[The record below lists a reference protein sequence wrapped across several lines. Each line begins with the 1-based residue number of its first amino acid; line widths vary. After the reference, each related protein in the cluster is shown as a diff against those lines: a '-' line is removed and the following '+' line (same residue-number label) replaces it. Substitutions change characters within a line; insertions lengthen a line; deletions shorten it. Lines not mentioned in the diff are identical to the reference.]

1 MRWQKT
7 RMRLVL
13 TLLLGW
19 AASTPTLA
27 DVDTDKSIVA
37 ASVKIEEERDLTA
50 AELLARSQ
58 ELNKTYEATVLS
70 GFQPGRAQTPQQA
83 LVALY
88 SAFRVGDPEA
98 AALYLDLRYTPE
110 SLEDVPPV
118 NIARGLLF
126 VFAQQNVLDLSRIS
140 GEPEG
145 SLNDGLPEDLEQFGT
160 VTLSEE
166 VIPVYLQRIEEADGT
181 LVWRISNAT
190 VMRTPDMWD
199 ELGYSDLNVWLSQV
213 LPEFYILGMGNFQ
226 VAILLLTG
234 IGGWFVT
241 GWASVLIAR
250 LGGRFT
256 NPWQH
261 ALSRFLRVPLRLIL
275 YVLLI
280 RIVIAN
286 LGLSVI
292 AKAYLQ
298 SSPLEY
304 LVAVIL
310 AFGLLHLYRD
320 LKLRQLE
327 LQGDIEYVA
336 LIKPVVVIVRIVI
349 ATTAALM
356 WADQAGFNVST
367 LIAGLG
373 VGSLAVALAAQK
385 TLENVIGAITLY
397 TARPLRPG
405 DWCRFGQKQGTVE
418 EIGLRSVT
426 LRTKNRTLVTVPNSM
441 FSSADIENFSVRDRI
456 RFYKLLELQMPTPDQ
471 LRAILGEFRALFA
484 AHPMV
489 RQDTISIRLADIEA
503 ATAVVRLDAGILTRN
518 YEEYLAVAEDLNLRI
533 IEIVHQNGAIFS
545 GPGQVLQIRDFQQ
558 AGEEKLQEVE
568 AKLEVWRK
576 GEGMPFPDLSEEEKQ
591 QLKNTLEYPKK
602 S

>member
-1 MRWQKT
+1 MRWQKIS
-7 RMRLVL
+7 MKLVL
-13 TLLLGW
+13 ALLLGW
-19 AASTPTLA
+19 TTVGSWA
-27 DVDTDKSIVA
+27 DVETDKSVVA
-37 ASVKIEEERDLTA
+37 ASAKIEEEGDLTA

-58 ELNKTYEATVLS
+58 EINASYEASVLS
-70 GFQPGRAQTPQQA
+70 GFTPGRAQTPQQA

-88 SAFRVGDPEA
+88 SAFRMGDPES
-98 AALYLDLRYTPE
+98 AALYLDLRYVPE
-110 SLEDVPPV
+110 SLEEVPPV

-126 VFAQQNVLDLSRIS
+126 IFSQQNVLDLTRIS
-140 GEPEG
+140 SEPEG
-145 SLNDGLPEDLEQFGT
+145 SLDDGLPGDLEQFGT
-160 VTLSEE
+160 VSLSDE

-181 LVWRISNAT
+181 LVWRVSNAT
-190 VMRTPDMWD
+190 VVRTPDMWD

-213 LPEFYILGMGNFQ
+213 LPEFYVLGMGNFQ
-226 VAILLLTG
+226 VAILLATA
-234 IGGWFVT
+234 IGGWFIT
-241 GWASVLIAR
+241 GWISVLIAG
-250 LGGRFT
+250 LGGRFS

-275 YVLLI
+275 YVALI

-310 AFGLLHLYRD
+310 AFGLLNLYRD
-320 LKLRQLE
+320 YKIRQLE
-327 LQGDIEYVA
+327 LQGDVEYVA
-336 LIKPVVVIVRIVI
+336 LIKPVVVIVRIIV

-397 TARPLRPG
+397 TARPIRPG
-405 DWCRFGQKQGTVE
+405 DWCRFGDIQGTVE

-426 LRTKNRTLVTVPNSM
+426 LRTLNRTLVTVPNSM

-456 RFYKLLELQMPTPDQ
+456 RFFKLLELQMPTPDQ
-471 LRAILGEFRALFA
+471 LRAILGEFRTLFA
-484 AHPMV
+484 SHPMV
-489 RQDTISIRLADIEA
+489 RQDTVSIRLADIEA
-503 ATAVVRLDAGILTRN
+503 ATAVIRLDGGIMTRD
-518 YEEYLAVAEDLNLRI
+518 YQEYLAVAEDLNLRI
-533 IEIVHQNGAIFS
+533 IEIVHQKGAIFS

-558 AGEEKLQEVE
+558 AGAEKLQEVE
-568 AKLEVWRK
+568 AKLEVWRQ
-576 GEGMPFPDLSEEEKQ
+576 GDGLPFPDLSDQEKQ
-591 QLKNTLEYPKK
+591 QLKGSLEYPKK

>member
-1 MRWQKT
+1 MRWQKIS
-7 RMRLVL
+7 LSIL
-13 TLLLGW
+13 TVMLLGW
-19 AASTPTLA
+19 AAPAAIAA
-27 DVDTDKSIVA
+27 DVDTDRSVIA

-58 ELNKTYEATVLS
+58 ELNKTYEATVMS
-70 GFQPGRAQTPQQA
+70 GFQPGQARTPQQA

-88 SAFRVGDPEA
+88 SAFRLGDPEA
-98 AALYLDLRYTPE
+98 AALYLDLRYIPE

-145 SLNDGLPEDLEQFGT
+145 SLNDGLPEDLEQFGA

-166 VIPVYLQRIEEADGT
+166 VIPVYLQRIEEADGS

-190 VMRTPDMWD
+190 VVRTPDMWD
-199 ELGYSDLNVWLSQV
+199 ELGYSDFNVWLSQV

-226 VAILLLTG
+226 VAILLLTV

-241 GWASVLIAR
+241 GWFSFLIAR

-256 NPWQH
+256 SPWQH

-310 AFGLLHLYRD
+310 AFGLLNLYRD
-320 LKLRQLE
+320 FKIRQLE
-327 LQGDIEYVA
+327 LQGDIEYTA
-336 LIKPVVVIVRIVI
+336 LIKPVVVILRIVI

-397 TARPLRPG
+397 TARPIRPG
-405 DWCRFGQKQGTVE
+405 DWCRFGQIQGAVE

-471 LRAILGEFRALFA
+471 LRAILGEFRTLFA

-558 AGEEKLQEVE
+558 AGEEKLKEVE
-568 AKLEVWRK
+568 AKLEVWRQ
-576 GEGMPFPDLSEEEKQ
+576 GEGLPFPDLSEEEKRE
-591 QLKNTLEYPKK
+591 LKNTLEYPKK

>member
-1 MRWQKT
+1 MRWQKIS
-7 RMRLVL
+7 MGLVL

-27 DVDTDKSIVA
+27 DIDTDKSIIA
-37 ASVKIEEERDLTA
+37 ASAKIEEERSLTA

-58 ELNKTYEATVLS
+58 ELNETYEATVLS

-98 AALYLDLRYTPE
+98 AALYLDLRYIPE
-110 SLEDVPPV
+110 PLEEVPPV

-145 SLNDGLPEDLEQFGT
+145 SLGDGLPEDLEQFGT
-160 VTLSEE
+160 VSLSEE
-166 VIPVYLQRIEEADGT
+166 VIPVYLQRIEEVDGS
-181 LVWRISNAT
+181 LVWRVSNAT
-190 VMRTPDMWD
+190 VARIPDMWD

-241 GWASVLIAR
+241 GWISLLIAR

-256 NPWQH
+256 NSWQH

-275 YVLLI
+275 YVLFI
-280 RIVIAN
+280 RIVIAS

-310 AFGLLHLYRD
+310 AFGLLNLYRD
-320 LKLRQLE
+320 LKIRQLE

-336 LIKPVVVIVRIVI
+336 LIKPVVVILRIII

-397 TARPLRPG
+397 TARPIRPG
-405 DWCRFGQKQGTVE
+405 DWCRFGEIQGTVE

-456 RFYKLLELQMPTPDQ
+456 RFYKLLELQMPTPAQ

-503 ATAVVRLDAGILTRN
+503 ATAVIRLDAGILTQK

-568 AKLEVWRK
+568 AKLEVWRQ
-576 GEGMPFPDLSEEEKQ
+576 GEGLPFPDLSEEEKR

-602 S
+602 N

>member
-1 MRWQKT
+1 MRWQKISL
-7 RMRLVL
+7 RLML
-13 TLLLGW
+13 ALLLGW
-19 AASTPTLA
+19 AVSTPTLA
-27 DVDTDKSIVA
+27 DVDTNKSVIA
-37 ASVKIEEERDLTA
+37 ASAKIEGERDLTA

-58 ELNKTYEATVLS
+58 ELNKTYEAGVLS
-70 GFQPGRAQTPQQA
+70 GFRPGQAQTPQQA

-98 AALYLDLRYTPE
+98 AALYLDLRYIPE

-126 VFAQQNVLDLSRIS
+126 VFSQQNVLDLSRIS

-145 SLNDGLPEDLEQFGT
+145 SLDDGLPADLEQFGT

-166 VIPVYLQRIEEADGT
+166 AIPVYLQRIEQADGT
-181 LVWRISNAT
+181 LVWRVSNAT
-190 VMRTPDMWD
+190 VARTPDMWD
-199 ELGYSDLNVWLSQV
+199 ELGYSDFNVWLSQV

-226 VAILLLTG
+226 VAILLLTV

-241 GWASVLIAR
+241 GWISLLIAT

-256 NPWQH
+256 TPWQH

-310 AFGLLHLYRD
+310 AFGLLNLYRD
-320 LKLRQLE
+320 FKIRQLE
-327 LQGDIEYVA
+327 LQGDIEYTA
-336 LIKPVVVIVRIVI
+336 LIKPVVVILRIVI

-397 TARPLRPG
+397 TARPIRPG
-405 DWCRFGQKQGTVE
+405 DWCRFGQIQGTVE

-503 ATAVVRLDAGILTRN
+503 ATAVVRLDAGILTRD

-568 AKLEVWRK
+568 AKLEVWRQ
-576 GEGMPFPDLSEEEKQ
+576 GEGLPFPDLSEEEKR
-591 QLKNTLEYPKK
+591 QLKNTLEYPNK

>member
-1 MRWQKT
+1 MRWQT
-7 RMRLVL
+7 ISLNLLTAMLV
-13 TLLLGW
+13 GW
-19 AASTPTLA
+19 AATAVIAA
-27 DVDTDKSIVA
+27 DVDTDKSVIA

-50 AELLARSQ
+50 AELLERSQ
-58 ELNKTYEATVLS
+58 ELNKTYEATVMS
-70 GFQPGRAQTPQQA
+70 GFQPGQAQTPQQA

-98 AALYLDLRYTPE
+98 AALYLDLRYLPE

-126 VFAQQNVLDLSRIS
+126 VFSQQNVLDLSRIS
-140 GEPEG
+140 SEPEG
-145 SLNDGLPEDLEQFGT
+145 SLNDGLPEDLEQFGA

-166 VIPVYLQRIEEADGT
+166 VIPVYLQRIEEADGS
-181 LVWRISNAT
+181 LVWRVANTT

-199 ELGYSDLNVWLSQV
+199 ELGYSDFNVWLSQV

-241 GWASVLIAR
+241 GWMSLLIAR

-310 AFGLLHLYRD
+310 AFGLLNLYRD
-320 LKLRQLE
+320 FKIRQLE

-336 LIKPVVVIVRIVI
+336 LIKPVVVILRIVI

-397 TARPLRPG
+397 TARPIRPG
-405 DWCRFGQKQGTVE
+405 DWCRFGEIQGTVE

-471 LRAILGEFRALFA
+471 LRAILGEFRTLFA

-489 RQDTISIRLADIEA
+489 RQDTVSIRLADIEA

-568 AKLEVWRK
+568 AKLEVWRQ
-576 GEGMPFPDLSEEEKQ
+576 GEGLPFPDLSEEEKRE
-591 QLKNTLEYPKK
+591 LKNTLEYPKK

>member
-1 MRWQKT
+1 MQWQKIS
-7 RMRLVL
+7 MKLVL
-13 TLLLGW
+13 ALLLGW
-19 AASTPTLA
+19 TTLGSWA
-27 DVDTDKSIVA
+27 DVDTDKSVVA
-37 ASVKIEEERDLTA
+37 ASAKIEEEGDLTA

-58 ELNKTYEATVLS
+58 EINASYEAGVLS
-70 GFQPGRAQTPQQA
+70 GFTPGRAQTPQQA

-88 SAFRVGDPEA
+88 SAFRMGDPES
-98 AALYLDLRYTPE
+98 AALYLDLRYVPE
-110 SLEDVPPV
+110 SLEEVPPV

-126 VFAQQNVLDLSRIS
+126 IFSQQNVLDLTRIS
-140 GEPEG
+140 SEPEG
-145 SLNDGLPEDLEQFGT
+145 SLDDGLPEDLEQFGT
-160 VTLSEE
+160 VSLSDE

-181 LVWRISNAT
+181 LVWRVSNAT
-190 VMRTPDMWD
+190 VVRTPDMWD

-213 LPEFYILGMGNFQ
+213 LPEFYVLGMGNFQ
-226 VAILLLTG
+226 VAILLATA
-234 IGGWFVT
+234 IGGWFIT
-241 GWASVLIAR
+241 GWISVLIAG
-250 LGGRFT
+250 LGGRFS

-275 YVLLI
+275 YVALI

-310 AFGLLHLYRD
+310 AFGLLNLYRD
-320 LKLRQLE
+320 YKIRQLE
-327 LQGDIEYVA
+327 LQGDVEYVA
-336 LIKPVVVIVRIVI
+336 LIKPVVVILRIIV

-397 TARPLRPG
+397 TARPIRPG
-405 DWCRFGQKQGTVE
+405 DWCRFGDIQGTVE

-426 LRTKNRTLVTVPNSM
+426 LRTLNRTLVTVPNSM

-456 RFYKLLELQMPTPDQ
+456 RFFKLLELQMPTPDQ
-471 LRAILGEFRALFA
+471 LRAILGEFRTLFA
-484 AHPMV
+484 SHPMV
-489 RQDTISIRLADIEA
+489 RQDTVSIRLADIEA
-503 ATAVVRLDAGILTRN
+503 ATAVIRLDGGIMTRD
-518 YEEYLAVAEDLNLRI
+518 YQEYLAVAEDLNLRI

-558 AGEEKLQEVE
+558 AGAEKLQEVE
-568 AKLEVWRK
+568 AKLEVWRQRD
-576 GEGMPFPDLSEEEKQ
+576 GLPFPDLSDQEKQ
-591 QLKNTLEYPKK
+591 QLKGSLEYPKK

>member
-1 MRWQKT
+1 
-7 RMRLVL
+7 
-13 TLLLGW
+13 
-19 AASTPTLA
+19 
-27 DVDTDKSIVA
+27 
-37 ASVKIEEERDLTA
+37 
-50 AELLARSQ
+50 
-58 ELNKTYEATVLS
+58 
-70 GFQPGRAQTPQQA
+70 
-83 LVALY
+83 
-88 SAFRVGDPEA
+88 
-98 AALYLDLRYTPE
+98 
-110 SLEDVPPV
+110 
-118 NIARGLLF
+118 
-126 VFAQQNVLDLSRIS
+126 
-140 GEPEG
+140 
-145 SLNDGLPEDLEQFGT
+145 
-160 VTLSEE
+160 
-166 VIPVYLQRIEEADGT
+166 
-181 LVWRISNAT
+181 
-190 VMRTPDMWD
+190 MWD
-199 ELGYSDLNVWLSQV
+199 ELGYSALNVWLSQV
-213 LPEFYILGMGNFQ
+213 LPEFYVLGMGNFQ
-226 VAILLLTG
+226 VAILLATA

-241 GWASVLIAR
+241 GWISLLIAG
-250 LGGRFT
+250 LGGRFS

-275 YVLLI
+275 YVALI

-310 AFGLLHLYRD
+310 AFGLLNLYRD
-320 LKLRQLE
+320 YKIRQLE

-336 LIKPVVVIVRIVI
+336 LIKPVVVIVRIIV

-397 TARPLRPG
+397 TARPIRPG
-405 DWCRFGQKQGTVE
+405 DWCRFGDIQGTVE

-426 LRTKNRTLVTVPNSM
+426 LRTLNRTLVTVPNSM

-456 RFYKLLELQMPTPDQ
+456 RFFKLLELQMPTPDQ
-471 LRAILGEFRALFA
+471 LRAILGEFRTLFA
-484 AHPMV
+484 SHPMV
-489 RQDTISIRLADIEA
+489 RQDTVSIRLADIEA
-503 ATAVVRLDAGILTRN
+503 ATAVIRLDGGIMTRD
-518 YEEYLAVAEDLNLRI
+518 YQEYLAVAEDLNLRI

-558 AGEEKLQEVE
+558 ASETKLQEVE
-568 AKLEVWRK
+568 AKLEVWRQ
-576 GEGMPFPDLSEEEKQ
+576 GDGLPFPDLSDQEKQ
-591 QLKNTLEYPKK
+591 QLKGSLEYPKK

>member
-1 MRWQKT
+1 MRWQKISL
-7 RMRLVL
+7 RLML
-13 TLLLGW
+13 ALLLGW
-19 AASTPTLA
+19 AVSTPTLA
-27 DVDTDKSIVA
+27 DVDTDKSVIA

-58 ELNKTYEATVLS
+58 ELNKTYEATVMS
-70 GFQPGRAQTPQQA
+70 GFQPGQARTPQQA

-98 AALYLDLRYTPE
+98 AALYLDLRYIPE

-126 VFAQQNVLDLSRIS
+126 IFSQQNVLDLSRIS

-145 SLNDGLPEDLEQFGT
+145 SLDDGLPADLEQFGT

-181 LVWRISNAT
+181 LVWRVSNAT
-190 VMRTPDMWD
+190 VARTPDMWD
-199 ELGYSDLNVWLSQV
+199 ELGYSDFNVWLSQV

-226 VAILLLTG
+226 VAILLLTV

-241 GWASVLIAR
+241 GWISLLIAR

-256 NPWQH
+256 TPWQH

-310 AFGLLHLYRD
+310 AFGLLNLYRD
-320 LKLRQLE
+320 FKIRQLE
-327 LQGDIEYVA
+327 LQGDIEYTA
-336 LIKPVVVIVRIVI
+336 LIKPVVVILRIVI

-397 TARPLRPG
+397 TARPIRPG
-405 DWCRFGQKQGTVE
+405 DWCRFGQIQGTVE

-471 LRAILGEFRALFA
+471 LRAILGEFRTLFA

-568 AKLEVWRK
+568 AKLEVWRQ
-576 GEGMPFPDLSEEEKQ
+576 GEGMPFPDLSEEEKR
-591 QLKNTLEYPKK
+591 QLKNTLEYPKR

>member
-1 MRWQKT
+1 MRWQTISMK
-7 RMRLVL
+7 LAL
-13 TLLLGW
+13 ALLLGW
-19 AASTPTLA
+19 VASTSTWA
-27 DVDTDKSIVA
+27 DVDTGKSVIA
-37 ASVKIEEERDLTA
+37 ASVKIEEERELTT

-58 ELNKTYEATVLS
+58 ELNETYEATVLS
-70 GFQPGRAQTPQQA
+70 GFQPGQAQTPQQA

-88 SAFRVGDPEA
+88 SAFRIGNPEA
-98 AALYLDLRYTPE
+98 AALYLDLRYVPE
-110 SLEDVPPV
+110 ALEDVPPV

-140 GEPEG
+140 SQPEG
-145 SLNDGLPEDLEQFGT
+145 SLNDGLPENLEQFGA
-160 VTLSEE
+160 VELSEE
-166 VIPVYLQRIEEADGT
+166 VIPVYLQRIEEADGL
-181 LVWRISNAT
+181 LVWRVSNAT
-190 VMRTPDMWD
+190 VGRIPDMWD
-199 ELGYSDLNVWLSQV
+199 ELGYSDFNVWLSQV

-241 GWASVLIAR
+241 GWLSFLIAR

-280 RIVIAN
+280 RIVVAS

-310 AFGLLHLYRD
+310 AFGLLNLYRD
-320 LKLRQLE
+320 YKIRQLE

-336 LIKPVVVIVRIVI
+336 LIKPVAVILRIVI

-373 VGSLAVALAAQK
+373 VGSIAVALAAQK

-397 TARPLRPG
+397 TARPIRPG
-405 DWCRFGQKQGTVE
+405 DWCRFGNIKGSVE

-426 LRTKNRTLVTVPNSM
+426 LRTSDRTLVTVPNSM
-441 FSSADIENFSVRDRI
+441 FSSADIENYSVRDRI
-456 RFYKLLELQMPTPDQ
+456 RFFKLLELQMPTPDQ
-471 LRAILGEFRALFA
+471 LRAILGEFRSLFA

-489 RQDTISIRLADIEA
+489 RQDTVSIRLADIEA
-503 ATAVVRLDAGILTRN
+503 ATAVVRLDAGILTRD
-518 YEEYLAVAEDLNLRI
+518 YQEYLAVAEDLNLRI

-545 GPGQVLQIRDFQQ
+545 GPGQVLQLRDFQQ
-558 AGEEKLQEVE
+558 AGDDKLEEVQ
-568 AKLEVWRK
+568 AKLEVWRQ
-576 GEGMPFPDLSEEEKQ
+576 GDGLPFPDLSDEEKHR
-591 QLKNTLEYPKK
+591 LKSSLEYPKK
-602 S
+602 T

>member
-1 MRWQKT
+1 MRWQKIS
-7 RMRLVL
+7 MKLVL
-13 TLLLGW
+13 ALLLGW
-19 AASTPTLA
+19 TTVGSWA
-27 DVDTDKSIVA
+27 DVETDKSVVA
-37 ASVKIEEERDLTA
+37 ASAKIEEEGDLTA

-58 ELNKTYEATVLS
+58 EINASYEASVLS
-70 GFQPGRAQTPQQA
+70 GFTPGRAQTPQQA

-88 SAFRVGDPEA
+88 SAFRMGDPES
-98 AALYLDLRYTPE
+98 AALYLDLRYVPE
-110 SLEDVPPV
+110 SLEEVPPV

-126 VFAQQNVLDLSRIS
+126 IFSQQNVLDLTRIS
-140 GEPEG
+140 SEPEG
-145 SLNDGLPEDLEQFGT
+145 SLDDGLPEDLEQFGI
-160 VTLSEE
+160 VSLSDE

-181 LVWRISNAT
+181 LVWRVSNAT
-190 VMRTPDMWD
+190 VVRTPDMWD

-213 LPEFYILGMGNFQ
+213 LPEFYVLGMGNFQ
-226 VAILLLTG
+226 VAILLATA
-234 IGGWFVT
+234 IGGWFIT
-241 GWASVLIAR
+241 GWISVLIAG
-250 LGGRFT
+250 LGGRFS

-275 YVLLI
+275 YVALI

-310 AFGLLHLYRD
+310 AFGLLNLYRD
-320 LKLRQLE
+320 YKIRQLE
-327 LQGDIEYVA
+327 LQGDVEYVA
-336 LIKPVVVIVRIVI
+336 LIKPVVVIVRIIV

-397 TARPLRPG
+397 TARPIRPG
-405 DWCRFGQKQGTVE
+405 DWCRFGDIQGTVE

-426 LRTKNRTLVTVPNSM
+426 LRTLNRTLVTVPNSM

-456 RFYKLLELQMPTPDQ
+456 RFFKLLELQMPTPDQ
-471 LRAILGEFRALFA
+471 LRAILGEFRTLFA
-484 AHPMV
+484 SHPMV
-489 RQDTISIRLADIEA
+489 RQDTVSIRLADIEA
-503 ATAVVRLDAGILTRN
+503 ATAVIRLDGGIMTRD
-518 YEEYLAVAEDLNLRI
+518 YQEYLAVAEDLNLRI

-558 AGEEKLQEVE
+558 AGAEKLQEVE
-568 AKLEVWRK
+568 AKLEVWRQ
-576 GEGMPFPDLSEEEKQ
+576 GDGLPFPDLSDQEKQ
-591 QLKNTLEYPKK
+591 QLKGSLEYPKK

>member
-1 MRWQKT
+1 MRWQKISL
-7 RMRLVL
+7 RLVL
-13 TLLLGW
+13 ALMLGW
-19 AASTPTLA
+19 AVSTPTLA
-27 DVDTDKSIVA
+27 DVDTDKSVIA

-58 ELNKTYEATVLS
+58 ELNKTYEATVMS
-70 GFQPGRAQTPQQA
+70 GFQPGQARTPQQA

-98 AALYLDLRYTPE
+98 AALYLDLRYVPE
-110 SLEDVPPV
+110 ILEDVPPV

-126 VFAQQNVLDLSRIS
+126 VFSQQNVLDLSRIS

-166 VIPVYLQRIEEADGT
+166 VIPVYLQRIEDADGT
-181 LVWRISNAT
+181 LIWRVSNAT
-190 VMRTPDMWD
+190 VARTPDMWD
-199 ELGYSDLNVWLSQV
+199 ELGYSDFNVWLSQV

-226 VAILLLTG
+226 VAILLLTV

-241 GWASVLIAR
+241 GWFSLLIAR
-250 LGGRFT
+250 LVGRFT
-256 NPWQH
+256 SPWQH

-310 AFGLLHLYRD
+310 AFGLLNLYRD
-320 LKLRQLE
+320 FKIRQLE

-336 LIKPVVVIVRIVI
+336 LIKPVVVILRIVI

-397 TARPLRPG
+397 TARPIRPG
-405 DWCRFGQKQGTVE
+405 DWCRFGQIQGTVE

-568 AKLEVWRK
+568 AKLEVWRQ
-576 GEGMPFPDLSEEEKQ
+576 GEGMPFPDLSEEEKRE
-591 QLKNTLEYPKK
+591 LKNTLEYPKK

>member
-1 MRWQKT
+1 MRWQKISL
-7 RMRLVL
+7 RILVAM
-13 TLLLGW
+13 LLGW
-19 AASTPTLA
+19 SAFAATASE
-27 DVDTDKSIVA
+27 VDTDNSVIA
-37 ASVKIEEERDLTA
+37 ASVKLEEERDLTA

-58 ELNKTYEATVLS
+58 ELNKTYEATVMS
-70 GFQPGRAQTPQQA
+70 GFQPGQAQTPQQA
-83 LVALY
+83 LIALY

-98 AALYLDLRYTPE
+98 AALYLDLRYVPE
-110 SLEDVPPV
+110 ILEDVPPV

-126 VFAQQNVLDLSRIS
+126 VFSQQNVLDLSRIS

-145 SLNDGLPEDLEQFGT
+145 SLDDGLPEDLEQFGA

-166 VIPVYLQRIEEADGT
+166 VIPVYLQRIEEADGS
-181 LVWRISNAT
+181 LVWRVSNAT
-190 VMRTPDMWD
+190 VVRIPDMWD
-199 ELGYSDLNVWLSQV
+199 ELGYSSFNVWLSQV

-234 IGGWFVT
+234 IGGWFFT
-241 GWASVLIAR
+241 GWISFLIAK

-256 NPWQH
+256 SPWRH

-310 AFGLLHLYRD
+310 AFGLLNLYRD
-320 LKLRQLE
+320 FKIRQLE

-336 LIKPVVVIVRIVI
+336 LIKPVVVILRIVI

-397 TARPLRPG
+397 TARPIRPG
-405 DWCRFGQKQGTVE
+405 DWCRFGQIQGTVE

-426 LRTKNRTLVTVPNSM
+426 LRTQNRTLVTVPNSM

-456 RFYKLLELQMPTPDQ
+456 RFYKLLQLQMSTPDQ
-471 LRAILGEFRALFA
+471 LRAILGESRALFA

-489 RQDTISIRLADIEA
+489 KQDTASIRLADIEA
-503 ATAVVRLDAGILTRN
+503 ATAVVRLDAGILTRD
-518 YEEYLAVAEDLNLRI
+518 YQEYLAVAEDLNLRI

-558 AGEEKLQEVE
+558 AGEEKLQEVG
-568 AKLEVWRK
+568 AKLEVWRQ
-576 GEGMPFPDLSEEEKQ
+576 GEGLPFPDLSEEEKRE
-591 QLKNTLEYPKK
+591 LKNTLEYPKK
-602 S
+602 R

>member
-1 MRWQKT
+1 MRWQKISL
-7 RMRLVL
+7 RIL
-13 TLLLGW
+13 TAMLLGW
-19 AASTPTLA
+19 SAVAATAA
-27 DVDTDKSIVA
+27 DVDTDKSVIA
-37 ASVKIEEERDLTA
+37 ASAKIEEKRDLTA

-58 ELNKTYEATVLS
+58 ELNKTYEATVMS
-70 GFQPGRAQTPQQA
+70 GFQPGQAQTPQQA
-83 LVALY
+83 LIALY
-88 SAFRVGDPEA
+88 SAFRMGDPEA
-98 AALYLDLRYTPE
+98 AALYLDLRYVPE
-110 SLEDVPPV
+110 ILEGVPPV

-126 VFAQQNVLDLSRIS
+126 VFSQQNVLDLSRIS

-145 SLNDGLPEDLEQFGT
+145 SLDDGLPEDLEQFGA

-166 VIPVYLQRIEEADGT
+166 VIPVYLQRIEEADGS
-181 LVWRISNAT
+181 LVWRVSNAT
-190 VMRTPDMWD
+190 VVRIPDMWD
-199 ELGYSDLNVWLSQV
+199 ELGYNSFNVWLSQV

-241 GWASVLIAR
+241 GWISFLIAK

-256 NPWQH
+256 SPWRH

-275 YVLLI
+275 YVMLI

-310 AFGLLHLYRD
+310 AFGLLNVYRD
-320 LKLRQLE
+320 FKIRQLE
-327 LQGDIEYVA
+327 LQGDVEYVA
-336 LIKPVVVIVRIVI
+336 LIKPVVVILRIVI

-397 TARPLRPG
+397 TARPIRPG
-405 DWCRFGQKQGTVE
+405 DWCRFGQIQGTVE

-426 LRTKNRTLVTVPNSM
+426 LRTQNRTLVTVPNSM
-441 FSSADIENFSVRDRI
+441 FSSADIENFSVRDRV
-456 RFYKLLELQMPTPDQ
+456 RFYKSLQLQMPTPDQ
-471 LRAILGEFRALFA
+471 LRAILAEFRALFA

-489 RQDTISIRLADIEA
+489 KQDTVSIRLADIEA
-503 ATAVVRLDAGILTRN
+503 ATAVMRLDAGILTRD
-518 YEEYLAVAEDLNLRI
+518 YQEYLAVAEDLNLRI

-568 AKLEVWRK
+568 AKLEVWRQ
-576 GEGMPFPDLSEEEKQ
+576 GEGLPFPDLSEEEKRE
-591 QLKNTLEYPKK
+591 LKNTLEYPKK
-602 S
+602 R

>member
-1 MRWQKT
+1 MRWQKISL
-7 RMRLVL
+7 RLML
-13 TLLLGW
+13 ALLLGW
-19 AASTPTLA
+19 AVSTPTLA
-27 DVDTDKSIVA
+27 DVDTDKSVIA

-58 ELNKTYEATVLS
+58 ELNKTYEATVMS
-70 GFQPGRAQTPQQA
+70 GFQPGQARTPQQA

-98 AALYLDLRYTPE
+98 AALYLDLRYIPE

-126 VFAQQNVLDLSRIS
+126 IFSQQNVLDLSRIS

-145 SLNDGLPEDLEQFGT
+145 SLDDGLPADLEQFGT

-181 LVWRISNAT
+181 LVWRVSNAT
-190 VMRTPDMWD
+190 VARTPDMWD
-199 ELGYSDLNVWLSQV
+199 ELGYSDFNVWLSQV

-226 VAILLLTG
+226 VAILLLTV

-241 GWASVLIAR
+241 GWISLLIAR

-256 NPWQH
+256 TPWQH

-310 AFGLLHLYRD
+310 AFGLLNLYRD
-320 LKLRQLE
+320 LKIRQLE
-327 LQGDIEYVA
+327 LQGDIEYTA
-336 LIKPVVVIVRIVI
+336 LIKPVVVILRIVI

-397 TARPLRPG
+397 TARPIRPG
-405 DWCRFGQKQGTVE
+405 DWCRFGQIQGTVE

-471 LRAILGEFRALFA
+471 LRAILGEFRTLFA

-568 AKLEVWRK
+568 AKLEVWRQ
-576 GEGMPFPDLSEEEKQ
+576 GEGMPFPDLSEEEKR
-591 QLKNTLEYPKK
+591 QLKNTLEYPKR

>member
-1 MRWQKT
+1 MRWQKISL
-7 RMRLVL
+7 RLVL
-13 TLLLGW
+13 ALMLGW
-19 AASTPTLA
+19 AVSTPTLA
-27 DVDTDKSIVA
+27 DVDTDKSVIA

-58 ELNKTYEATVLS
+58 ELNKTYEATVMS
-70 GFQPGRAQTPQQA
+70 GFQPGQARTPQQA

-98 AALYLDLRYTPE
+98 AALYLDLRYVPE
-110 SLEDVPPV
+110 ILEDVPPV

-126 VFAQQNVLDLSRIS
+126 VFSQQNVLDLSRIS

-166 VIPVYLQRIEEADGT
+166 VIPVYLQRIEDADGT
-181 LVWRISNAT
+181 LIWRVSNAT
-190 VMRTPDMWD
+190 VARTPDMWD
-199 ELGYSDLNVWLSQV
+199 ELGYSDFNVWLSQV

-226 VAILLLTG
+226 VAILLLTV

-241 GWASVLIAR
+241 GWFSLLIAR

-256 NPWQH
+256 SPWQH

-310 AFGLLHLYRD
+310 AFGLLNLYRD
-320 LKLRQLE
+320 FKIRQLE

-336 LIKPVVVIVRIVI
+336 LIKPVIVILRIVI

-397 TARPLRPG
+397 TARPIRPG
-405 DWCRFGQKQGTVE
+405 DWCRFGQIQGTVE

-568 AKLEVWRK
+568 AKLEVWRQ
-576 GEGMPFPDLSEEEKQ
+576 GEGMPFPDLSEEEKRE
-591 QLKNTLEYPKK
+591 LKNTLEYPKK

>member
-1 MRWQKT
+1 MRWQKIS
-7 RMRLVL
+7 LSIL
-13 TLLLGW
+13 TAMLLGW
-19 AASTPTLA
+19 AAPAAIAA
-27 DVDTDKSIVA
+27 DVDTDKSVIA

-50 AELLARSQ
+50 AELLERSQ
-58 ELNKTYEATVLS
+58 ELNKTYEATVMS
-70 GFQPGRAQTPQQA
+70 GFQPGQAQTPQQA

-88 SAFRVGDPEA
+88 SAFRMGDPEA
-98 AALYLDLRYTPE
+98 AALYLDLRYIPE

-126 VFAQQNVLDLSRIS
+126 VFSQQNVLDLSRIS

-145 SLNDGLPEDLEQFGT
+145 SLDDGLPADLEQFGI
-160 VTLSEE
+160 VSLSEE

-181 LVWRISNAT
+181 LVWRVSNAT
-190 VMRTPDMWD
+190 VARTPDMWD
-199 ELGYSDLNVWLSQV
+199 ELGYSDFNVWLSQM

-226 VAILLLTG
+226 VAILLLTV

-241 GWASVLIAR
+241 GWISLLIAT

-256 NPWQH
+256 TPWQH

-310 AFGLLHLYRD
+310 AFGLLNLYRD
-320 LKLRQLE
+320 FKIRQLE
-327 LQGDIEYVA
+327 LQGDIEYTA
-336 LIKPVVVIVRIVI
+336 LIKPVVVILRIVI

-397 TARPLRPG
+397 TARPIRPG
-405 DWCRFGQKQGTVE
+405 DWCRFGQIQGTVE

-471 LRAILGEFRALFA
+471 LRAILGEFRTLFA

-558 AGEEKLQEVE
+558 AGEEKLQEVQ
-568 AKLEVWRK
+568 AKLEVWRQ
-576 GEGMPFPDLSEEEKQ
+576 GEGMSFPDLSEEEKR
-591 QLKNTLEYPKK
+591 QLKNTLDYPKK

>member
-1 MRWQKT
+1 MRWQK
-7 RMRLVL
+7 RSMNLVL
-13 TLLLGW
+13 AVLLGW
-19 AASTPTLA
+19 TTVGSWA
-27 DVDTDKSIVA
+27 DVETDKSVVA
-37 ASVKIEEERDLTA
+37 ASGKIEEEGDLTA

-58 ELNKTYEATVLS
+58 EINASFEASVLS
-70 GFQPGRAQTPQQA
+70 GFTPGRAQTPQQA

-88 SAFRVGDPEA
+88 SAFRMGDPES
-98 AALYLDLRYTPE
+98 AALYLDLRYIPE
-110 SLEDVPPV
+110 SLEEVPPV

-126 VFAQQNVLDLSRIS
+126 IFSQQNVLDLTRIS
-140 GEPEG
+140 SEPEG
-145 SLNDGLPEDLEQFGT
+145 SLEDGLPEDLERVGT
-160 VTLSEE
+160 VSLSDE

-181 LVWRISNAT
+181 LVWRVSNAT
-190 VMRTPDMWD
+190 VVRIPDMWD
-199 ELGYSDLNVWLSQV
+199 ELGYSALNVWLSQV
-213 LPEFYILGMGNFQ
+213 LPEFYVLGMGNFQ
-226 VAILLLTG
+226 VAILLATA

-241 GWASVLIAR
+241 GWISLLIAG
-250 LGGRFT
+250 LGGRFS

-261 ALSRFLRVPLRLIL
+261 AISRFLRVPLRLIL
-275 YVLLI
+275 YVALI

-310 AFGLLHLYRD
+310 AFGLLNLYRD
-320 LKLRQLE
+320 YKIRQLE
-327 LQGDIEYVA
+327 LQGDVEYVA
-336 LIKPVVVIVRIVI
+336 LIKPVVVILRIIV

-397 TARPLRPG
+397 TARPIRPG
-405 DWCRFGQKQGTVE
+405 DWCRFGQIQGTVE

-426 LRTKNRTLVTVPNSM
+426 LRTQNRTLVTVPNSM

-456 RFYKLLELQMPTPDQ
+456 RFYKLLQLQMPAPDQ

-489 RQDTISIRLADIEA
+489 QQNTISVRLADIEA

-558 AGEEKLQEVE
+558 ASETKLQEVE
-568 AKLEVWRK
+568 AKLEGWRQ
-576 GEGMPFPDLSEEEKQ
+576 GDGLPFPDLSDQEKQ
-591 QLKNTLEYPKK
+591 QLKGSLEYPKK

>member
-1 MRWQKT
+1 MRWQKFS
-7 RMRLVL
+7 LSIL
-13 TLLLGW
+13 TAMLLGW
-19 AASTPTLA
+19 AAPAAIAA
-27 DVDTDKSIVA
+27 DVDTDKSVIA

-50 AELLARSQ
+50 AELLERSQ
-58 ELNKTYEATVLS
+58 ELSKTYEATVMS
-70 GFQPGRAQTPQQA
+70 GFQPGQAQTPQQA

-98 AALYLDLRYTPE
+98 AALYLDLRYLPE

-140 GEPEG
+140 SEPEG
-145 SLNDGLPEDLEQFGT
+145 SLNDGLPEDLEQFGS

-166 VIPVYLQRIEEADGT
+166 VIPVYLQRIEEADGS
-181 LVWRISNAT
+181 LVWRISNTT

-199 ELGYSDLNVWLSQV
+199 ELGYSDFNVWLSQA

-226 VAILLLTG
+226 VAILLLTVV
-234 IGGWFVT
+234 GGWFVA
-241 GWASVLIAR
+241 GWISFLIAR

-256 NPWQH
+256 SPWQH

-310 AFGLLHLYRD
+310 TFGLLNLYRD
-320 LKLRQLE
+320 YKIRQLE
-327 LQGDIEYVA
+327 LQGDIEYTA
-336 LIKPVVVIVRIVI
+336 LIKPVVVILRIVI

-397 TARPLRPG
+397 TARPIRPG
-405 DWCRFGQKQGTVE
+405 DWCRFGQIQGTVE

-471 LRAILGEFRALFA
+471 LRAILGEFRTLFA

-503 ATAVVRLDAGILTRN
+503 ATAVVRLDAGILTRD

-568 AKLEVWRK
+568 AKLEVWRQ
-576 GEGMPFPDLSEEEKQ
+576 GEGMPFPDLSEEEKRE
-591 QLKNTLEYPKK
+591 LKNTLEYPKK
-602 S
+602 N

>member
-1 MRWQKT
+1 MRWQKISL
-7 RMRLVL
+7 RIL
-13 TLLLGW
+13 TAMLLGW
-19 AASTPTLA
+19 TAVAATAA
-27 DVDTDKSIVA
+27 DVDTDKSVIA
-37 ASVKIEEERDLTA
+37 ASAKIEEERDLTA

-58 ELNKTYEATVLS
+58 ELNKTYEATVMS
-70 GFQPGRAQTPQQA
+70 GFQPGQAQTPQQA
-83 LVALY
+83 LIALY

-98 AALYLDLRYTPE
+98 AALYLDLRYVPE
-110 SLEDVPPV
+110 ILEDVPPV

-126 VFAQQNVLDLSRIS
+126 VFSQQNVLDLSRIS

-145 SLNDGLPEDLEQFGT
+145 SLDDGLPEDLEQFGA

-166 VIPVYLQRIEEADGT
+166 VIPVYLQRIEEADGS
-181 LVWRISNAT
+181 LVWRVSNAT
-190 VMRTPDMWD
+190 VVRIPDMWD
-199 ELGYSDLNVWLSQV
+199 ELGYSSFNVWLSQV

-241 GWASVLIAR
+241 GWISFLIAK

-256 NPWQH
+256 SPWRH

-310 AFGLLHLYRD
+310 AFGLLNLYRD
-320 LKLRQLE
+320 FKIRQLE
-327 LQGDIEYVA
+327 LQGDVEYVA
-336 LIKPVVVIVRIVI
+336 LIKPVVVILRIVI

-397 TARPLRPG
+397 TARPIRPG
-405 DWCRFGQKQGTVE
+405 DWCRFGQIQGTVE

-426 LRTKNRTLVTVPNSM
+426 LRTQNRTLVTVPNSM

-456 RFYKLLELQMPTPDQ
+456 RFYKLLQLQMPTPDQ

-489 RQDTISIRLADIEA
+489 KQDTVSIRLADIEA
-503 ATAVVRLDAGILTRN
+503 ATAVVRLEAGILTRD
-518 YEEYLAVAEDLNLRI
+518 YQEYLAVAEDLNLRI

-568 AKLEVWRK
+568 AKLEVWRQ
-576 GEGMPFPDLSEEEKQ
+576 GEGLPFPDLSEEEKRE
-591 QLKNTLEYPKK
+591 LKNTLEYPKK
-602 S
+602 R

>member
-1 MRWQKT
+1 MRWQKIS
-7 RMRLVL
+7 MKLVL
-13 TLLLGW
+13 ALLLGW
-19 AASTPTLA
+19 TTVGSWA
-27 DVDTDKSIVA
+27 DVDTDKSVVA
-37 ASVKIEEERDLTA
+37 ASAKIEEEGDLTA
-50 AELLARSQ
+50 AELLARS
-58 ELNKTYEATVLS
+58 EEINASYEASVLS
-70 GFQPGRAQTPQQA
+70 GFTPGRAQTPQQA

-88 SAFRVGDPEA
+88 SAFRMGDPES
-98 AALYLDLRYTPE
+98 AALYLDLRYVPE

-126 VFAQQNVLDLSRIS
+126 IFSQQNVLDLTRIS
-140 GEPEG
+140 SEPEG

-160 VTLSEE
+160 VSLSDE

-181 LVWRISNAT
+181 LVWRVSNAT
-190 VMRTPDMWD
+190 VVRTPDMWD

-213 LPEFYILGMGNFQ
+213 LPEFYVLGMGNFQ
-226 VAILLLTG
+226 VAILLATA
-234 IGGWFVT
+234 IGGWFIT
-241 GWASVLIAR
+241 GWISVLIAG
-250 LGGRFT
+250 LGGRFS

-275 YVLLI
+275 YVALI

-310 AFGLLHLYRD
+310 AFGLLNLYRD
-320 LKLRQLE
+320 YKIRQLE
-327 LQGDIEYVA
+327 LQGDVEYVA
-336 LIKPVVVIVRIVI
+336 LIKPVVVIVRIIV

-397 TARPLRPG
+397 TARPIRPG
-405 DWCRFGQKQGTVE
+405 DWCRFGDIQGTVE

-426 LRTKNRTLVTVPNSM
+426 LRTLNRTLVTVPNSM

-456 RFYKLLELQMPTPDQ
+456 RFFKLLELQMPTPDQ
-471 LRAILGEFRALFA
+471 LRAILGEFRKLFA
-484 AHPMV
+484 SHPMV
-489 RQDTISIRLADIEA
+489 RQDTVSIRLADIEA
-503 ATAVVRLDAGILTRN
+503 ATAVIRLDGGIMTRD
-518 YEEYLAVAEDLNLRI
+518 YQEYLAVAEDLNLRI

-558 AGEEKLQEVE
+558 AGAEKLQEVE
-568 AKLEVWRK
+568 AKLEVWRQ
-576 GEGMPFPDLSEEEKQ
+576 GDGLPFPDLSDQEKQ
-591 QLKNTLEYPKK
+591 QLKGSLEYPKK

>member
-1 MRWQKT
+1 MRWQKIS
-7 RMRLVL
+7 MKLVL
-13 TLLLGW
+13 ALLLGW
-19 AASTPTLA
+19 TTVGSWA
-27 DVDTDKSIVA
+27 DVETDKSVVA
-37 ASVKIEEERDLTA
+37 ASAKIEEEGDLTA

-58 ELNKTYEATVLS
+58 EINASYEASVLS
-70 GFQPGRAQTPQQA
+70 GFTPGRAQTPQQA

-88 SAFRVGDPEA
+88 SAFRMGDPES
-98 AALYLDLRYTPE
+98 AALYLDLRYVPE
-110 SLEDVPPV
+110 SLEEVPPV

-126 VFAQQNVLDLSRIS
+126 IFSQQNVLDLTRIS
-140 GEPEG
+140 SEPEG
-145 SLNDGLPEDLEQFGT
+145 SLDDGLPEDLEQFGI
-160 VTLSEE
+160 VSLSDE

-181 LVWRISNAT
+181 LVWRVSNAT
-190 VMRTPDMWD
+190 VVRTPDMWD

-213 LPEFYILGMGNFQ
+213 LPEFYVLGMGTFQ
-226 VAILLLTG
+226 VAILLATA
-234 IGGWFVT
+234 IGGWFIT
-241 GWASVLIAR
+241 GWISVLIAG
-250 LGGRFT
+250 LGGRFS

-275 YVLLI
+275 YVALI

-310 AFGLLHLYRD
+310 AFGLLNLYRD
-320 LKLRQLE
+320 YKIRQLE
-327 LQGDIEYVA
+327 LQGDVEYVA
-336 LIKPVVVIVRIVI
+336 LIKPVVVIVRIIV

-397 TARPLRPG
+397 TARPIRPG
-405 DWCRFGQKQGTVE
+405 DWCRFGDIQGTVE

-426 LRTKNRTLVTVPNSM
+426 LRTLNRTLVTVPNSM

-456 RFYKLLELQMPTPDQ
+456 RFFKLLELQMPTPDQ
-471 LRAILGEFRALFA
+471 LRAILGEFRTLFA
-484 AHPMV
+484 SHPMV
-489 RQDTISIRLADIEA
+489 RQDTVSIRLADIEA
-503 ATAVVRLDAGILTRN
+503 ATAVIRLDGGIMTRD
-518 YEEYLAVAEDLNLRI
+518 YQEYLAVAEDLNLRI

-558 AGEEKLQEVE
+558 AGETKLQEVE
-568 AKLEVWRK
+568 AKLEVWRQ
-576 GEGMPFPDLSEEEKQ
+576 GDGLPFPDLSDQEKQ
-591 QLKNTLEYPKK
+591 QLKGSLEYPKK

>member
-1 MRWQKT
+1 MRWQKIS
-7 RMRLVL
+7 LSIL
-13 TLLLGW
+13 TAMLLGW
-19 AASTPTLA
+19 AASAAIAA
-27 DVDTDKSIVA
+27 DVDTDKSVIA

-58 ELNKTYEATVLS
+58 ELNKTYEVTVMS
-70 GFQPGRAQTPQQA
+70 GFQPGQAQTPQQA

-98 AALYLDLRYTPE
+98 AALYLDLRYLPE

-140 GEPEG
+140 SEPEG
-145 SLNDGLPEDLEQFGT
+145 SLNDGLPEDLEQFGS

-166 VIPVYLQRIEEADGT
+166 VIPVYLQRIEEADGS
-181 LVWRISNAT
+181 LVWRISNTT

-199 ELGYSDLNVWLSQV
+199 ELGYSDFNVWLSQV

-226 VAILLLTG
+226 VAILLLTV
-234 IGGWFVT
+234 IGGWFVA
-241 GWASVLIAR
+241 GWISFLIAR

-256 NPWQH
+256 SPWQH

-310 AFGLLHLYRD
+310 AFGLLNLYRD
-320 LKLRQLE
+320 YKIRQLE
-327 LQGDIEYVA
+327 LQGDIEYTA
-336 LIKPVVVIVRIVI
+336 LIKPVVVILRIVI

-397 TARPLRPG
+397 TARPIRPG
-405 DWCRFGQKQGTVE
+405 DWCRFGEIQGTVE

-471 LRAILGEFRALFA
+471 LRAILGEFRTLFA

-568 AKLEVWRK
+568 AKLEVWRQ
-576 GEGMPFPDLSEEEKQ
+576 GEGMPFPDLSEEEKRA
-591 QLKNTLEYPKK
+591 LKNTLEYPKK

>member
-1 MRWQKT
+1 M
-7 RMRLVL
+7 LF
-13 TLLLGW
+13 GW
-19 AASTPTLA
+19 TAFAATAA
-27 DVDTDKSIVA
+27 DVDTDKSVIA
-37 ASVKIEEERDLTA
+37 ASAKIEEERDLTA

-58 ELNKTYEATVLS
+58 ELNKTYEATVMS
-70 GFQPGRAQTPQQA
+70 GFQPGQAQTPQQA
-83 LVALY
+83 LIALY

-98 AALYLDLRYTPE
+98 AALYLDLRYVPE
-110 SLEDVPPV
+110 ILEDVPPV

-126 VFAQQNVLDLSRIS
+126 VFSQQNVLDLSRIS

-145 SLNDGLPEDLEQFGT
+145 SLDDGLPEDLEQFGA

-166 VIPVYLQRIEEADGT
+166 VIPVYLQRIEAADGS
-181 LVWRISNAT
+181 LVWRVSNAT
-190 VMRTPDMWD
+190 VVRIPDMWD
-199 ELGYSDLNVWLSQV
+199 ELGYSSFNVWLSQV

-234 IGGWFVT
+234 IGGWFFT
-241 GWASVLIAR
+241 GWISFLIAK

-256 NPWQH
+256 NPWRH

-310 AFGLLHLYRD
+310 AFGLLNLYRD
-320 LKLRQLE
+320 FKIRQLE
-327 LQGDIEYVA
+327 LQGDVEYVA
-336 LIKPVVVIVRIVI
+336 LIKPVVVILRIVI

-397 TARPLRPG
+397 TARPIRPG
-405 DWCRFGQKQGTVE
+405 DWCRFGQIQGTVE

-426 LRTKNRTLVTVPNSM
+426 LRTQNRTLVTVPNSM

-456 RFYKLLELQMPTPDQ
+456 RFYKLLQLQMPTPDQ

-489 RQDTISIRLADIEA
+489 RQDTVSIRLADIEA
-503 ATAVVRLDAGILTRN
+503 ATAVVRLDAGILTRD

-568 AKLEVWRK
+568 AKLEVWRQ
-576 GEGMPFPDLSEEEKQ
+576 GEGLPFPDLSEEEKR

>member
-1 MRWQKT
+1 MRWQKIS
-7 RMRLVL
+7 MKLVL
-13 TLLLGW
+13 ALLLGW
-19 AASTPTLA
+19 TTVGSWA
-27 DVDTDKSIVA
+27 DVETDKSVVA
-37 ASVKIEEERDLTA
+37 ASAKIEEEGDLTA

-58 ELNKTYEATVLS
+58 EINASYEASVLS
-70 GFQPGRAQTPQQA
+70 GFTPGRAQTPQQA

-88 SAFRVGDPEA
+88 SAFRMGDPES
-98 AALYLDLRYTPE
+98 AALYLDLRYVPE
-110 SLEDVPPV
+110 SLEEVPPV

-126 VFAQQNVLDLSRIS
+126 IFSQQNVLDLTRIS
-140 GEPEG
+140 SEPEG
-145 SLNDGLPEDLEQFGT
+145 SLDDGLPGDLEQFGT
-160 VTLSEE
+160 VSLSDE

-181 LVWRISNAT
+181 LVWRVSNAT
-190 VMRTPDMWD
+190 VVRTPDMWD

-213 LPEFYILGMGNFQ
+213 LPEFYVLGMGNFQ
-226 VAILLLTG
+226 VAILLATA
-234 IGGWFVT
+234 IGGWFIT
-241 GWASVLIAR
+241 GWISVLIAG
-250 LGGRFT
+250 LGGRFS

-275 YVLLI
+275 YVALI

-310 AFGLLHLYRD
+310 AFGLLNLYRD
-320 LKLRQLE
+320 YKIRQLE
-327 LQGDIEYVA
+327 LQGDVEYVA
-336 LIKPVVVIVRIVI
+336 LIKPVVVIVRIIV

-397 TARPLRPG
+397 TARPIRPG
-405 DWCRFGQKQGTVE
+405 DWCRFGDIQGTVE

-426 LRTKNRTLVTVPNSM
+426 LRTLNRTLVTVPNSM

-456 RFYKLLELQMPTPDQ
+456 RFFKLLELQMPTPDQ
-471 LRAILGEFRALFA
+471 LRAILGEFRTLFA
-484 AHPMV
+484 SHPMV
-489 RQDTISIRLADIEA
+489 RQDTVSIRLADIEA
-503 ATAVVRLDAGILTRN
+503 ATAVIRLDGGIMTRD
-518 YEEYLAVAEDLNLRI
+518 YQEYLAVAEDLNLRI

-558 AGEEKLQEVE
+558 AGAEKLQEVE
-568 AKLEVWRK
+568 AKLEVWR
-576 GEGMPFPDLSEEEKQ
+576 EGDGLPFPDLSDQEKQ
-591 QLKNTLEYPKK
+591 QLKGSLEYPKK

>member
-1 MRWQKT
+1 MRWQKISL
-7 RMRLVL
+7 RLML
-13 TLLLGW
+13 ALLLGW
-19 AASTPTLA
+19 TVSTPTLA
-27 DVDTDKSIVA
+27 DVDTDKSVIA
-37 ASVKIEEERDLTA
+37 ASAKIEGERDLTA

-58 ELNKTYEATVLS
+58 ELNKTYEATVMS
-70 GFQPGRAQTPQQA
+70 GFQPGQARTPQQA

-98 AALYLDLRYTPE
+98 AALYLDLRYIPE

-126 VFAQQNVLDLSRIS
+126 VFSQQNVLDLSRIS

-145 SLNDGLPEDLEQFGT
+145 SLNDGLPADLEQFGT
-160 VTLSEE
+160 VSLSEE

-181 LVWRISNAT
+181 LVWRVSNAT
-190 VMRTPDMWD
+190 VARTPDMWD
-199 ELGYSDLNVWLSQV
+199 ELGYSDFNVWLSQV

-226 VAILLLTG
+226 VTILLLTV
-234 IGGWFVT
+234 IGGWFVA
-241 GWASVLIAR
+241 GWVSLLIAR

-310 AFGLLHLYRD
+310 AFGLLNLYRD
-320 LKLRQLE
+320 FKIRQLE
-327 LQGDIEYVA
+327 LQGDVEYTA
-336 LIKPVVVIVRIVI
+336 LIKPVVVILRIVI

-397 TARPLRPG
+397 TARPIRPG
-405 DWCRFGQKQGTVE
+405 DWCRFGQIQGTVE

-426 LRTKNRTLVTVPNSM
+426 LRTKDRTLVTVPNSM

-568 AKLEVWRK
+568 AKLEVWRQ
-576 GEGMPFPDLSEEEKQ
+576 GEGMPFPDLSEEEKRE
-591 QLKNTLEYPKK
+591 LKNTLEYPKK

>member
-1 MRWQKT
+1 
-7 RMRLVL
+7 
-13 TLLLGW
+13 
-19 AASTPTLA
+19 
-27 DVDTDKSIVA
+27 
-37 ASVKIEEERDLTA
+37 
-50 AELLARSQ
+50 
-58 ELNKTYEATVLS
+58 
-70 GFQPGRAQTPQQA
+70 
-83 LVALY
+83 
-88 SAFRVGDPEA
+88 
-98 AALYLDLRYTPE
+98 
-110 SLEDVPPV
+110 
-118 NIARGLLF
+118 
-126 VFAQQNVLDLSRIS
+126 
-140 GEPEG
+140 
-145 SLNDGLPEDLEQFGT
+145 
-160 VTLSEE
+160 
-166 VIPVYLQRIEEADGT
+166 
-181 LVWRISNAT
+181 
-190 VMRTPDMWD
+190 MWD
-199 ELGYSDLNVWLSQV
+199 ELGYSDFNVWLSQV

-241 GWASVLIAR
+241 GWVSFLIAR

-256 NPWQH
+256 SPWQH

-280 RIVIAN
+280 RIVVAS

-310 AFGLLHLYRD
+310 AFGLLNLYRD
-320 LKLRQLE
+320 YKIRQLE

-336 LIKPVVVIVRIVI
+336 LIKPVAVILRIII

-373 VGSLAVALAAQK
+373 VGSIAVALAAQK

-397 TARPLRPG
+397 TARPIRPG
-405 DWCRFGQKQGTVE
+405 DWCRFGNIKGSVE

-426 LRTKNRTLVTVPNSM
+426 LRTADRTLVTVPNSM
-441 FSSADIENFSVRDRI
+441 FSSADIENYSVRDRI
-456 RFYKLLELQMPTPDQ
+456 RFFKLLELQMPTPDQ
-471 LRAILGEFRALFA
+471 LRAILGEFRSLFA

-489 RQDTISIRLADIEA
+489 RQDTVSIRLADIEA
-503 ATAVVRLDAGILTRN
+503 ATAVVRLDAGILTRDHQ
-518 YEEYLAVAEDLNLRI
+518 EYLAVAEDLNLRI

-558 AGEEKLQEVE
+558 AGDDKLEEVQ
-568 AKLEVWRK
+568 AKLEVWRQ
-576 GEGMPFPDLSEEEKQ
+576 GDGLPFPDLSDEEKQ
-591 QLKNTLEYPKK
+591 RLKSSLEYPKK
-602 S
+602 T

>member
-1 MRWQKT
+1 MRWQKISL
-7 RMRLVL
+7 RLVL
-13 TLLLGW
+13 ALMLGW
-19 AASTPTLA
+19 AVSTPTLA
-27 DVDTDKSIVA
+27 DVDTDKSVIA

-58 ELNKTYEATVLS
+58 ELNKTYEATVMS
-70 GFQPGRAQTPQQA
+70 GFQPGQARTPQQA

-98 AALYLDLRYTPE
+98 AALYLDLRYVPE
-110 SLEDVPPV
+110 ILEDVPPV

-126 VFAQQNVLDLSRIS
+126 VFSQQNVLDLSRIS

-166 VIPVYLQRIEEADGT
+166 VIPVYLQRIEDADGT
-181 LVWRISNAT
+181 LIWRVSNAT
-190 VMRTPDMWD
+190 VARTPDMWD
-199 ELGYSDLNVWLSQV
+199 ELGYSDFNVWLSQV

-226 VAILLLTG
+226 VAILLLTV

-241 GWASVLIAR
+241 GWFSLLIAR

-256 NPWQH
+256 SPWQH

-310 AFGLLHLYRD
+310 AFGLLNLYRD
-320 LKLRQLE
+320 FKIRQLE

-336 LIKPVVVIVRIVI
+336 LIKPVVVILRIVI

-397 TARPLRPG
+397 TARPIRPG
-405 DWCRFGQKQGTVE
+405 DWCRFGQIQGTVE

-568 AKLEVWRK
+568 AKLEVWRQ
-576 GEGMPFPDLSEEEKQ
+576 GEGMPFPDLSDEEKRE
-591 QLKNTLEYPKK
+591 LKNTLEYPKK

>member
-1 MRWQKT
+1 MRWQKIS
-7 RMRLVL
+7 MKLVL
-13 TLLLGW
+13 ALLLGW
-19 AASTPTLA
+19 TTVGSWA
-27 DVDTDKSIVA
+27 DVETDKSVVA
-37 ASVKIEEERDLTA
+37 ASAKIEEEGDLTA

-58 ELNKTYEATVLS
+58 EINASYEAGVLS
-70 GFQPGRAQTPQQA
+70 GFTPGRAQTPQQA

-88 SAFRVGDPEA
+88 SAFRMGDPES
-98 AALYLDLRYTPE
+98 AALYLDLRYVPE
-110 SLEDVPPV
+110 SLEEVPPV

-126 VFAQQNVLDLSRIS
+126 IFSQQNVLDLTRIS
-140 GEPEG
+140 SEPGG

-160 VTLSEE
+160 VSLSDE

-181 LVWRISNAT
+181 LVWRVSNAT
-190 VMRTPDMWD
+190 VVRTPDMWD
-199 ELGYSDLNVWLSQV
+199 ELGYSALNVWLSQV
-213 LPEFYILGMGNFQ
+213 LPEFYVLGMGNFQ
-226 VAILLLTG
+226 VAILLATA
-234 IGGWFVT
+234 IGGWFIT
-241 GWASVLIAR
+241 GWISVLIAG
-250 LGGRFT
+250 LGGRFS

-275 YVLLI
+275 YVALI

-310 AFGLLHLYRD
+310 AFGLLNLYRD
-320 LKLRQLE
+320 YKIRQLE
-327 LQGDIEYVA
+327 LQGDVEYVA
-336 LIKPVVVIVRIVI
+336 LIKPVVVIVRIIV

-397 TARPLRPG
+397 TARPIRPG
-405 DWCRFGQKQGTVE
+405 DWCRFGDIQGTVE

-426 LRTKNRTLVTVPNSM
+426 LRTLNRTLVTVPNSM

-456 RFYKLLELQMPTPDQ
+456 RFFKLLELQMPTPDQ
-471 LRAILGEFRALFA
+471 LRAILGEFRQLFA
-484 AHPMV
+484 SHPMV
-489 RQDTISIRLADIEA
+489 RQDTVSIRLADIEA
-503 ATAVVRLDAGILTRN
+503 ATAVIRLDGGIMTRD
-518 YEEYLAVAEDLNLRI
+518 YQEYLAVAEDLNLRI

-558 AGEEKLQEVE
+558 AGAEKLQEVE
-568 AKLEVWRK
+568 AKLEGWRQ
-576 GEGMPFPDLSEEEKQ
+576 GDGLPFPDLSDQEKQ
-591 QLKNTLEYPKK
+591 QLKGSLEYPKK

>member
-1 MRWQKT
+1 MRWQKIS
-7 RMRLVL
+7 MKLVL
-13 TLLLGW
+13 ALLLGW
-19 AASTPTLA
+19 TTVGSWA
-27 DVDTDKSIVA
+27 DVETDKSVVA
-37 ASVKIEEERDLTA
+37 ASAKIEEEGDLTA

-58 ELNKTYEATVLS
+58 EINASYEASVLS
-70 GFQPGRAQTPQQA
+70 GFTPGRAQTPQQA

-88 SAFRVGDPEA
+88 SAFRMGDPES
-98 AALYLDLRYTPE
+98 AALYLDLRYVPE
-110 SLEDVPPV
+110 SLEEVPPV

-126 VFAQQNVLDLSRIS
+126 IFSQQNVLDLTRIS
-140 GEPEG
+140 SEPEG
-145 SLNDGLPEDLEQFGT
+145 SLDDGLPGDLEQFGT
-160 VTLSEE
+160 VSLSDE

-181 LVWRISNAT
+181 LVWRVSNAT
-190 VMRTPDMWD
+190 VVRTPDMWD

-213 LPEFYILGMGNFQ
+213 LPEFYVLGMGNFQ
-226 VAILLLTG
+226 VAILLATA
-234 IGGWFVT
+234 IGGWFIT
-241 GWASVLIAR
+241 GWISVLIAG
-250 LGGRFT
+250 LGGRFS

-275 YVLLI
+275 YVALI

-310 AFGLLHLYRD
+310 AFGLLNLYRD
-320 LKLRQLE
+320 YKIRQLE
-327 LQGDIEYVA
+327 LQGDVEYVA
-336 LIKPVVVIVRIVI
+336 LIKPVVVIVRIIV

-397 TARPLRPG
+397 TARPIRPG
-405 DWCRFGQKQGTVE
+405 DWCRFGDIQGTVE

-426 LRTKNRTLVTVPNSM
+426 LRTLNRTLVTVPNSM

-456 RFYKLLELQMPTPDQ
+456 RFFKLLELQMPTPDQ
-471 LRAILGEFRALFA
+471 LRAILGEFRTLFA
-484 AHPMV
+484 SHPMV
-489 RQDTISIRLADIEA
+489 RQDTVSIRLADIEA
-503 ATAVVRLDAGILTRN
+503 ATAVIRLDGGIMTRD
-518 YEEYLAVAEDLNLRI
+518 YQEYLAVAEDLNLRI

-558 AGEEKLQEVE
+558 AGAEKLQEVE
-568 AKLEVWRK
+568 AKLEVWRQ
-576 GEGMPFPDLSEEEKQ
+576 GDGLPFPDLSDQEKQ
-591 QLKNTLEYPKK
+591 QLKGSLEYPKK

>member
-1 MRWQKT
+1 MRWQKIS
-7 RMRLVL
+7 MKLVL
-13 TLLLGW
+13 ALLLGW
-19 AASTPTLA
+19 TTVGSWA
-27 DVDTDKSIVA
+27 DVDTDKSVVA
-37 ASVKIEEERDLTA
+37 ASAKIEGEGDLTA
-50 AELLARSQ
+50 AELLARS
-58 ELNKTYEATVLS
+58 EEINASYEASVLS
-70 GFQPGRAQTPQQA
+70 GFTPGRAQTPQQA

-88 SAFRVGDPEA
+88 SAFRMGDPES
-98 AALYLDLRYTPE
+98 AALYLDLRYVPE
-110 SLEDVPPV
+110 SLEEVPPV

-126 VFAQQNVLDLSRIS
+126 IFSQQNVLDLTRIS
-140 GEPEG
+140 SEPEG
-145 SLNDGLPEDLEQFGT
+145 SLEDGLPEDLEQFGT
-160 VTLSEE
+160 VSLSDE

-181 LVWRISNAT
+181 LVWRVSNAT
-190 VMRTPDMWD
+190 VVRTPDMWD

-213 LPEFYILGMGNFQ
+213 LPEFYVLGMGNFQ
-226 VAILLLTG
+226 VAILLTTA
-234 IGGWFVT
+234 IGGWFIT
-241 GWASVLIAR
+241 GWISVLIAG
-250 LGGRFT
+250 LGGRFSS
-256 NPWQH
+256 PWQH

-275 YVLLI
+275 YVALI

-310 AFGLLHLYRD
+310 AFGLLNLYRD
-320 LKLRQLE
+320 YKIRQLE
-327 LQGDIEYVA
+327 LQGDVEYVA
-336 LIKPVVVIVRIVI
+336 LIKPVVVIVRIIV

-397 TARPLRPG
+397 TARPIRPG
-405 DWCRFGQKQGTVE
+405 DWCRFGDIQGTVE

-426 LRTKNRTLVTVPNSM
+426 LRTLNRTLVTVPNSM

-456 RFYKLLELQMPTPDQ
+456 RFFKLLELQMPTPDQ
-471 LRAILGEFRALFA
+471 LRAILGEFRTLFA
-484 AHPMV
+484 SHPMV
-489 RQDTISIRLADIEA
+489 RQDTVSIRLADIEA
-503 ATAVVRLDAGILTRN
+503 ATAVIRLDGGIMTRD
-518 YEEYLAVAEDLNLRI
+518 YQEYLAVAEDLNLRI

-558 AGEEKLQEVE
+558 AGAEKLQEVE
-568 AKLEVWRK
+568 AKLEGWRQ
-576 GEGMPFPDLSEEEKQ
+576 GDGLPFPDLSDQEKQ
-591 QLKNTLEYPKK
+591 QLKGSLEYPKK

>member
-310 AFGLLHLYRD
+310 AFGLLNLYRD
-320 LKLRQLE
+320 LKIRQLE

-397 TARPLRPG
+397 TARPIRPG
-405 DWCRFGQKQGTVE
+405 DWCRFGQIQGTVE

>member
-1 MRWQKT
+1 MRWQKIS
-7 RMRLVL
+7 MKLVL
-13 TLLLGW
+13 ALLLGW
-19 AASTPTLA
+19 TTVGSWA
-27 DVDTDKSIVA
+27 DVETDKSVVA
-37 ASVKIEEERDLTA
+37 ASAKIEEEGDLTA

-58 ELNKTYEATVLS
+58 EINASYEASVLS
-70 GFQPGRAQTPQQA
+70 GFTPGRAQTPQQA

-88 SAFRVGDPEA
+88 SAFRMGDPES
-98 AALYLDLRYTPE
+98 AALYLDLRYVPE
-110 SLEDVPPV
+110 SLEEVPPV

-126 VFAQQNVLDLSRIS
+126 IFSQQNVLDLTRIS
-140 GEPEG
+140 SEPEG
-145 SLNDGLPEDLEQFGT
+145 SLDDGLPEDLEQFGT
-160 VTLSEE
+160 VSLSDE

-181 LVWRISNAT
+181 LVWRVSNAT
-190 VMRTPDMWD
+190 VVRTPDMWD

-213 LPEFYILGMGNFQ
+213 LPEFYVLGMGNFQ
-226 VAILLLTG
+226 VAILLATA
-234 IGGWFVT
+234 IGGWFIT
-241 GWASVLIAR
+241 GWISVLIAG
-250 LGGRFT
+250 LGGRFS

-275 YVLLI
+275 YVALI

-310 AFGLLHLYRD
+310 AFGLLNLYRD
-320 LKLRQLE
+320 YKIRQLE
-327 LQGDIEYVA
+327 LQGDVEYVA
-336 LIKPVVVIVRIVI
+336 LIKPVVVIVRIIV

-397 TARPLRPG
+397 TARPIRPG
-405 DWCRFGQKQGTVE
+405 DWCRFGDIQGTVE

-426 LRTKNRTLVTVPNSM
+426 LRTLNRTLVTVPNSM

-456 RFYKLLELQMPTPDQ
+456 RFFKLLELQMPTPDQ
-471 LRAILGEFRALFA
+471 LRAILGEFRTLFA
-484 AHPMV
+484 SHPMV
-489 RQDTISIRLADIEA
+489 RQDTVSIRLADIEA
-503 ATAVVRLDAGILTRN
+503 ATAVIRLDGGIMTRD
-518 YEEYLAVAEDLNLRI
+518 YQEYLAVAEDLNLRI

-558 AGEEKLQEVE
+558 AGETKLQEVE
-568 AKLEVWRK
+568 AKLEVWRQ
-576 GEGMPFPDLSEEEKQ
+576 GDGLPFPDLSDQEKQ
-591 QLKNTLEYPKK
+591 QLKGSLEYPKK

>member
-1 MRWQKT
+1 MRWQK
-7 RMRLVL
+7 MSLRLVL
-13 TLLLGW
+13 ALLLGW
-19 AASTPTLA
+19 TVSTPTLA
-27 DVDTDKSIVA
+27 DVDTDKSVIA
-37 ASVKIEEERDLTA
+37 ASAKIEGERDLTA

-58 ELNKTYEATVLS
+58 ELNKTYEATVMS
-70 GFQPGRAQTPQQA
+70 GFQPGQARTPQQA

-88 SAFRVGDPEA
+88 SAFRMGDPES
-98 AALYLDLRYTPE
+98 AALYLDLRYIPE

-126 VFAQQNVLDLSRIS
+126 IFSQQNVLDLSRIS

-145 SLNDGLPEDLEQFGT
+145 SLDDGLPADLEQFGI
-160 VTLSEE
+160 VSLSEE

-181 LVWRISNAT
+181 LVWRVSNAT
-190 VMRTPDMWD
+190 VARTPDMWD
-199 ELGYSDLNVWLSQV
+199 ELGYSDFNVWLSQV

-226 VAILLLTG
+226 VAILLLTV

-241 GWASVLIAR
+241 GWISLLIAR

-256 NPWQH
+256 TPWQH

-310 AFGLLHLYRD
+310 AFGLLNLYRD
-320 LKLRQLE
+320 FKIRQLE
-327 LQGDIEYVA
+327 LQGDIEYTA
-336 LIKPVVVIVRIVI
+336 LIKPVVVILRIVI

-397 TARPLRPG
+397 TARPIRPG
-405 DWCRFGQKQGTVE
+405 DWCRFGQIQGTVE

-471 LRAILGEFRALFA
+471 LRAILGEFRTLFA

-568 AKLEVWRK
+568 AKLEVWRQ
-576 GEGMPFPDLSEEEKQ
+576 GEGLPFPDLSEEEKRE
-591 QLKNTLEYPKK
+591 LKNTLEYPKK